1 MAEVQVE
8 NIIVSF
14 SVATDLDLPTL
25 AKVLPDAQYNP
36 EDVPAIVIQFSHP
49 HSMAALRST
58 GQVVLTGP
66 KNIQEVDDVVKMILD
81 RLNVVG
87 IETVDEPEICVQN
100 VTASAELHQE
110 LPLKECA
117 KFLRIEKYSL
127 REFPGLTYQMEDPN
141 TVILLFDSGKI
152 VCNGHRLEDVTCAL
166 EKMIEKLVSFG
177 IKKEENVCPK

>member
-117 KFLRIEKYSL
+117 KFLRIE
-127 REFPGLTYQMEDPN
+127 G
-141 TVILLFDSGKI
+141 
-152 VCNGHRLEDVTCAL
+152 A
-166 EKMIEKLVSFG
+166 
-177 IKKEENVCPK
+177 